1 MSIGMVLL
9 TAAAVLVY
17 FGAAQRVLDKMRM
30 TDKTA
35 LLMAAAMFFGG
46 LLPNLSWGRVE
57 VNIGGALVPVGICLY
72 LFCRAPSGGEMLR
85 TVLGT
90 ILTALI
96 VYFLG
101 RLMPDE
107 PEMMKIDP
115 VYAYGLAAGIIA
127 CLLGRSRRGA
137 FICGIMGILLADTAV
152 AVTNWQ
158 MNIDQPLTLGGAGMF
173 DVTVITGLTAVIMA
187 ELVGEIK
194 ERLTRK
200 RKSALKDNNEQEES
214 RE

>member
-1 MSIGMVLL
+1 
-9 TAAAVLVY
+9 
-17 FGAAQRVLDKMRM
+17 
-30 TDKTA
+30 
-35 LLMAAAMFFGG
+35 
-46 LLPNLSWGRVE
+46 
-57 VNIGGALVPVGICLY
+57 
-72 LFCRAPSGGEMLR
+72 
-85 TVLGT
+85 
-90 ILTALI
+90 
-96 VYFLG
+96 
-101 RLMPDE
+101 
-107 PEMMKIDP
+107 
-115 VYAYGLAAGIIA
+115 
-127 CLLGRSRRGA
+127 
-137 FICGIMGILLADTAV
+137 MGILLADTAV